1 MSDKYPYYVLMEVMG
16 GDPELDSNRFE
27 SMLADALEEGFMV
40 DAVIAKS
47 EGERLAMWALRDDVE
62 SLSTWGPFIGFDVGL
77 PIASMPAYLEEI
89 DEPILAKWPNRKLA
103 VFGHLGDG
111 NLHIVYAV
119 GDNGDNAKK
128 LINDAVYHPLAT
140 RGGSVSA
147 EHGIGL
153 QKKDYLMVSRSPA
166 EIDLM
171 KQLKSMMDPN
181 NILNPGKIF

>member
-1 MSDKYPYYVLMEVMG
+1 MCIR
-16 GDPELDSNRFE
+16 DS
-27 SMLADALEEGFMV
+27 
-40 DAVIAKS
+40 
-47 EGERLAMWALRDDVE
+47 
-62 SLSTWGPFIGFDVGL
+62 
-77 PIASMPAYLEEI
+77 
-89 DEPILAKWPNRKLA
+89 
-103 VFGHLGDG
+103 
-111 NLHIVYAV
+111 VYAV
-119 GDNGDNAKK
+119 GENGDNAKK

>member
-1 MSDKYPYYVLMEVMG
+1 MEVMG
-16 GDPELDSNRFE
+16 GDPDGDGERFE
-27 SMLADALEEGFMV
+27 NMLAEALDDGLMV

-62 SLSTWGPFIGFDVGL
+62 SLRTWGPTIGFDVGL
-77 PIASMPAYLEEI
+77 PIAAMPDYLDEI
-89 DEPILAKWPNRKLA
+89 DRPIVAQWPERKRA

-119 GDNGDNAKK
+119 GESGDNAKK
-128 LINDAVYHPLAT
+128 LINDAVYHPLAS

-153 QKKDYLMVSRSPA
+153 QKKDYLEISRSPA
-166 EIDLM
+166 EIALM
-171 KQLKSMMDPN
+171 KQLKAMMDPN
-181 NILNPGKIF
+181 NILNPGKIFS